1 MLLGFLFLTS
11 SATFA
16 GVLLIAD
23 IINAVFTENT
33 LHENMVD
40 SFKDF
45 KKNIWLPIIM
55 TPLGAMLQE
64 FVKSSMQRKTANVQ
78 LVKPVETADE
88 YEELFKEEI
97 EKYKKKNSRFQKL
110 IVIVDDLDRLS
121 PRKVVDALM
130 LLKLLWM

>member
-1 MLLGFLFLTS
+1 
-11 SATFA
+11 
-16 GVLLIAD
+16 
-23 IINAVFTENT
+23 
-33 LHENMVD
+33 MVD